1 MQSVYYTCASSQ
13 KTNGDEVVKVL
24 LRMVK
29 KILLEGSVHFSS
41 TCVTVMVLKRCK
53 VIWLCNFKPLEK
65 AMIF

>member
-13 KTNGDEVVKVL
+13 KTSGDEVVKVL

-29 KILLEGSVHFSS
+29 KILLEGSVHFSF

-53 VIWLCNFKPLEK
+53 VIWLCNFKPLGK